1 MNEESEPAIAEEE
14 EEEEEKGL
22 KQRLVEREKAL
33 ERAMRLLE
41 SSQKYNEELRQQIEK
56 LSSELH
62 AHRCAAQNRVEAE
75 CQVDEKDIAE
85 AYGDKPFPDWAAPND
100 SSEVSGGGGDNVL
113 SIADSLKAAAEEV
126 VWEQAGFVY
135 DSASGLYYD
144 HNSGYYYDHTN
155 SLYYD
160 PSTTAYYYYDKD
172 EQTYKFHSY
181 PTGHHGQQTSQTYEH
196 GTTET
201 TTLQDRSISLQQH
214 TEKKACSARDSKSHK
229 HKHKEKPKIKKGKV
243 HKSRRRRTKSRKDRH
258 KTIRDKTRDK
268 TDDRAVADESES
280 GSVVVAE
287 DPDKQSKEEGPS
299 DVPEGV
305 EEAMEVESDSLATG
319 ESEMET
325 EPESGELT
333 DSSSS
338 LSSSSSSSM
347 EDDDSLDLCVEND
360 NLDLTGDP
368 VRYDASTAGVQ
379 AEPEVS
385 ANYPPCI
392 RIVIQ
397 ASDASD
403 VGTFFLVTY
412 PGGTIG
418 RDGDARNVI
427 SLPDTNVSKV
437 HAEIKYDEDN
447 SCYTVQ
453 DCGSQNGTFINDLR
467 ISESKE
473 KSAAVPLSHEDV
485 LRVAGTHMLLHI
497 HPGTDTCNDCE
508 PGQVL
513 ASLRAQQTVFN
524 DHVVLTK
531 NERKKQARR
540 QLKDIKKKYGLAN
553 CAYVD
558 NVPAIQHPDYA
569 DKAGLRRR
577 YVGSEHSSHKQSHD
591 VPASVHR
598 PISSENKGHRM
609 LAKMGWKEGSGLGKD
624 NAGRAEPVTVELRA
638 NRSAGLGSTSATSV
652 SLDNVQSANR
662 MRRLVQTQERYRR
675 LDNNPGSQSRSGVA
689 VENSATSS
697 GHPSVGGNGIS
708 SSSLGS
714 GDSVGSRS
722 KRGSKK
728 KMEITWIQGQT
739 QKAT

>member
-1 MNEESEPAIAEEE
+1 MLMMRARVQGHRWVDHTAAAVMKARVPGQWVDRPAAVVMEA
-14 EEEEEKGL
+14 
-22 KQRLVEREKAL
+22 RE
-33 ERAMRLLE
+33 
-41 SSQKYNEELRQQIEK
+41 QG
-56 LSSELH
+56 
-62 AHRCAAQNRVEAE
+62 RCWIDHPAVAVMEARV
-75 CQVDEKDIAE
+75 QGRHWVDR
-85 AYGDKPFPDWAAPND
+85 P
-100 SSEVSGGGGDNVL
+100 SVSGGGGDNVL
-113 SIADSLKAAAEEV
+113 SITDSLKAAAEEV
-126 VWEQAGFVY
+126 VWEQTGFFY
-135 DSASGLYYD
+135 DSASGLYYEY
-144 HNSGYYYDHTN
+144 NSGYYYDHTN

-172 EQTYKFHSY
+172 EQTYKFYSY

-229 HKHKEKPKIKKGKV
+229 HKHKEKPKIKK
-243 HKSRRRRTKSRKDRH
+243 
-258 KTIRDKTRDK
+258 
-268 TDDRAVADESES
+268 
-280 GSVVVAE
+280 SVLC
-287 DPDKQSKEEGPS
+287 PDKQSKEEGPS

-347 EDDDSLDLCVEND
+347 END
-360 NLDLTGDP
+360 NLVLTGDP

-397 ASDASD
+397 ASDALD
-403 VGTFFLVTY
+403 VGMFFLVTY

-447 SCYTVQ
+447 RRYTVQ

-467 ISESKE
+467 ILESKE

-497 HPGTDTCNDCE
+497 HPGTNTCNDCE

-513 ASLRAQQTVFN
+513 ASLRAQQAVFN

-531 NERKKQARR
+531 NQRKKQARR
-540 QLKDIKKKYGLAN
+540 QLKAIKKKYGLAN
-553 CAYVD
+553 CAYVN
-558 NVPAIQHPDYA
+558 NVPEIQHPDYA
-569 DKAGLRRR
+569 DKAGLSRC

-598 PISSENKGHRM
+598 PISSENKGYRM

-638 NRSAGLGSTSATSV
+638 NQSAGLGSTSAISV

-675 LDNNPGSQSRSGVA
+675 LENNPGSQSRSGVA
-689 VENSATSS
+689 VENSATYS
-697 GHPSVGGNGIS
+697 GHPSVGGIGIS

-728 KMEITWIQGQT
+728 KIEIT
-739 QKAT
+739 